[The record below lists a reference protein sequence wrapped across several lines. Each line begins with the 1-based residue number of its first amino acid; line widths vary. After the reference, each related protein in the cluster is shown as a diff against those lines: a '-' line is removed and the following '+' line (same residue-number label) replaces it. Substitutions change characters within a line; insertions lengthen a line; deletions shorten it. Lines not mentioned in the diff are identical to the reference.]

1 MHRIMVKIKR
11 ILFISLTASI
21 SGIVPIVSQSALAAS
36 DAPLLSMNNTN
47 FVVSIAF
54 LAFVAILIYLKV
66 PAKITDLLDNR
77 KNSIR
82 DEIDSATS
90 ILEEAKSLLAD
101 LEREHKS
108 NIVKAETIL
117 NDAEIEAK
125 RLIMNSKKEIRLAI
139 ERKIQLAEDQIKAT
153 EESVIKSIK
162 DRAIDQAFLISE
174 RQLKELPKSKLN
186 KTILEDSLI
195 SLDEDFKKLR

>member
-101 LEREHKS
+101 LERERKS
-108 NIVKAETIL
+108 NIVKAETII